1 MTLNQYPQ
9 LHIATH
15 VLSGLVSQDRNRT
28 MADRDEDID
37 HSLDLAEEL
46 VRRFRARKPQSPV
59 PTLEPKPTAGI
70 REEVI
75 DRDQVSFNSMLV
87 ERRRKAEGARP
98 APKPPGRTLH

>member
-1 MTLNQYPQ
+1 MTLNQYLQ

-28 MADRDEDID
+28 MTDRDEDID

-59 PTLEPKPTAGI
+59 PMLEAKPTT
-70 REEVI
+70 RV
-75 DRDQVSFNSMLV
+75 D
-87 ERRRKAEGARP
+87 
-98 APKPPGRTLH
+98 